1 MAVIVDVKGLTYR
14 YSDGTEALRGVDF
27 RMETSEAVALF
38 GSNGSGKTT
47 FLLHLAGLLEGEGSV
62 RIAGESLTRASAAAL
77 RQKVGYVF
85 QDSDD
90 QLFMPTV
97 LEDVAFG
104 PLHRGMEA
112 REAERRALELLNQL
126 GISELAGR
134 APYHLSAGEKKRAAL
149 AGVLAMNPEILIF
162 DEPTTFLDP
171 PGQRELAHLLLALP
185 QAKLI
190 ATHDVWFA
198 RQVAR
203 RALFFEKGRI
213 IADGPIDEVAAQ
225 FDWRLH

>member
-1 MAVIVDVKGLTYR
+1 MIIEVKGLSYR
-14 YSDGTEALRGVDF
+14 YSDGTDALRGVDF
-27 RMETSEAVALF
+27 RMEASESVALF

-47 FLLHLAGLLEGEGSV
+47 FLLHVAGLLEGEGSV
-62 RIAGESLTRASAAAL
+62 RIAGEPFTRSSAPAL
-77 RQKVGYVF
+77 REKVGYVF

-112 REAERRALELLNQL
+112 REAENRALELLRQL

-149 AGVLAMNPEILIF
+149 AGVLAMQPEILIF

-198 RQVAR
+198 RQVAS
-203 RALFFEKGRI
+203 RALFFEKGRVV
-213 IADGPIDEVAAQ
+213 ADGPVDEVAAR